1 MSCFFKF
8 NEDDVFINRIKT
20 HPSYQFFVYSGSIYY
35 NNEYSL
41 EGTYFGNTTIDS
53 AITIPEGVAIELDGP
68 IHNDESITVEAD
80 ATLTINDDITADDN
94 PVRHM
99 SSGHVN
105 LYEMNIDR
113 DAKTAENIKKL
124 NLILI

>member
-68 IHNDESITVEAD
+68 IHNDESITVEED

-94 PVRHM
+94 L
-99 SSGHVN
+99 S
-105 LYEMNIDR
+105 
-113 DAKTAENIKKL
+113 
-124 NLILI
+124 LIHI